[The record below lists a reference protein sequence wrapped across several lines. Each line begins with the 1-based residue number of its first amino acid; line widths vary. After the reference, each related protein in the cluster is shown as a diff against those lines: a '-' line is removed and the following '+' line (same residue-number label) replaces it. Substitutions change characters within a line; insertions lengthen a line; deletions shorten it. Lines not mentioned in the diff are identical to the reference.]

1 MTEQHIRRHPDGS
14 IDIDF
19 YRRVSQAERRHSVNR
34 VFRLTARSLRRVLW
48 PLSELPERTGSLLQT
63 PGPVRT

>member
-1 MTEQHIRRHPDGS
+1 MTEQDICRHPDGS

-19 YRRVSQAERRHSVNR
+19 YRRVSAAERRHTVNR
-34 VFRLTARSLRRVLW
+34 IVRVTARSLRSVLW
-48 PLSELPERTGSLLQT
+48 PLSELPERTGSLLET

>member
-19 YRRVSQAERRHSVNR
+19 YRRVSDVERRHTVNR
-34 VFRLTARSLRRVLW
+34 VFWLAARSLRRALW
-48 PLSELPERTGSLLQT
+48 PLSPLPERTGSLLET
-63 PGPVRT
+63 PGQA

>member
-1 MTEQHIRRHPDGS
+1 MTEQHIRRRPDGS

-19 YRRVSQAERRHSVNR
+19 YRRVSEGERRHTVNR
-34 VFRLTARSLRRVLW
+34 VVGVAARSLRRVLW
-48 PLSELPERTGSLLQT
+48 PVSELSERTGSLLKT

>member
-1 MTEQHIRRHPDGS
+1 MTEQHIRRRQDGS

-19 YRRVSQAERRHSVNR
+19 YRRVSEAERRDTVNR
-34 VFRLTARSLRRVLW
+34 VVRVTARSLRSVLW
-48 PLSELPERTGSLLQT
+48 PSSELPGRTGSLLET